1 MTLKKDILYNSLFIS
16 ILSIYA
22 VEVCPH
28 VSKLGLLITCISFL
42 IVLVPL
48 FILRYQI
55 SSRTKNKTRL
65 FIINLSYFV
74 IIGIVVG
81 LFNFLHREYPIESAL
96 KIITGALF
104 IGIINSIIYSLE
116 YPFIKTKIRMS
127 FISRISL
134 FLVLILVMI
143 GTVWVLLMKEN
154 LSLFNAVQNG
164 SMINLVSS
172 IIIETLFVM
181 AIMILYFF
189 RIIYLYKYT
198 LQSGIR
204 SQIESLNE
212 VRKDNLN
219 VILPRFS
226 NDEFSIISDEVN
238 QMISRLRQGE
248 KIKGAF
254 EKVTGQNIDSDVIGR
269 ISKGDFTSEQKE
281 MAVLFSDIKGFTA
294 LCEKSEPKQF
304 VIDLNNH
311 FELMVQAIKDFDGT
325 INKFIGDAIL
335 VCFEGPESCNRA
347 VKASLRMIEK
357 SNFKIGVGINHGQ
370 LLAGLL
376 GCQERLEYSIIG
388 SVVNKSARLESAT
401 RTLNADI
408 VISESTAINISEKNI
423 KGFNKT
429 SIALKGFEE
438 NETVYYK

>member
-48 FILRYQI
+48 FVLRYQI
-55 SSRTKNKTRL
+55 SNRTKNKTRL

-74 IIGIVVG
+74 VIGIVVG

-116 YPFIKTKIRMS
+116 YPFIKTKLRMS

-189 RIIYLYKYT
+189 RIIYLYKYI

-204 SQIESLNE
+204 CQIESLNE

-226 NDEFSIISDEVN
+226 NDEFSIISDAR
-238 QMISRLRQGE
+238 S
-248 KIKGAF
+248 IK
-254 EKVTGQNIDSDVIGR
+254 
-269 ISKGDFTSEQKE
+269 
-281 MAVLFSDIKGFTA
+281 
-294 LCEKSEPKQF
+294 
-304 VIDLNNH
+304 
-311 FELMVQAIKDFDGT
+311 
-325 INKFIGDAIL
+325 
-335 VCFEGPESCNRA
+335 
-347 VKASLRMIEK
+347 
-357 SNFKIGVGINHGQ
+357 
-370 LLAGLL
+370 
-376 GCQERLEYSIIG
+376 
-388 SVVNKSARLESAT
+388 
-401 RTLNADI
+401 
-408 VISESTAINISEKNI
+408 
-423 KGFNKT
+423 
-429 SIALKGFEE
+429 
-438 NETVYYK
+438 